1 MVFFAAVAGLVYA
14 VSLFLQRGL
23 GDSPLRA
30 AVIGIGA
37 ASALAVPLL
46 PRKPQA
52 DTGH

>member
-1 MVFFAAVAGLVYA
+1 VLLVTGG
-14 VSLFLQRGL
+14 RL
-23 GDSPLRA
+23 GDRFGRRRTFL
-30 AVIGIGA
+30 IGIGV